1 MPINDIAQ
9 NHLDA
14 LINRLP
20 FPGGIAFRKELDSA
34 NLNFTM
40 PSLARVDAL
49 LDGIRTRSRPNFDDF
64 VEREDNQNFLHALCF
79 YTGATVA
86 LSSKQSVDWYTYDE
100 ITALMPDVAT
110 MFPSCFATHICCLL
124 SRGGFFIPLSAIQE
138 RLFDEPPGKSVKFSA
153 EMFVK

>member
-9 NHLDA
+9 QHLDA

-20 FPGGIAFRKELDSA
+20 FPGGIAFRKELDAA

-40 PSLARVDAL
+40 QSLTRVDAL
-49 LDGIRTRSRPNFDDF
+49 LDGIRTRSRPSFNAFL
-64 VEREDNQNFLHALCF
+64 ERDDNQNFLHALCF

-86 LSSKQSVDWYTYDE
+86 LTSKQSIDWFPYDE
-100 ITALMPDVAT
+100 MIALFPDNAA
-110 MFPSCFATHICCLL
+110 MFPSCFATHISCLL
-124 SRGGFFIPLSAIQE
+124 SRGGFFIPLSSIQE

-153 EMFVK
+153 EMFTG

>member
-9 NHLDA
+9 EHLDA

-20 FPGGIAFRKELDSA
+20 FPGGIAFRQELDGA

-49 LDGIRTRSRPNFDDF
+49 LDGVRTRLHPTFDDF
-64 VEREDNQNFLHALCF
+64 LERDDNQNFLHALCF

-86 LSSKQSVDWYTYDE
+86 LSSRQSIDWYTYDE
-100 ITALMPDVAT
+100 MITVFPDNAA
-110 MFPSCFATHICCLL
+110 MFPNCFATHISCVL
-124 SRGGFFIPLSAIQE
+124 SRGGFFIPLSSLQE